1 MGFHDAGEWSA
12 GELIGG
18 HPALDFTNTAGG
30 SGKHRDIDRLLSY
43 ADLLAWSVVV
53 GLINDAEAR
62 ALDSKSHDGRASEI
76 MEQVRAFREALHTAL
91 SAVQAGDVMPDK
103 ARQEVEDSLRESLS
117 NATLVRDGDSL
128 RWQSTR
134 PVTDLNLPFDRI
146 RLAAH
151 DLLISPELARVRNCE
166 RCSWLF
172 IDRGR
177 GKRRRWCSMA
187 ACGNRAK
194 AARFYARHK

>member
-1 MGFHDAGEWSA
+1 
-12 GELIGG
+12 
-18 HPALDFTNTAGG
+18 
-30 SGKHRDIDRLLSY
+30 
-43 ADLLAWSVVV
+43 V